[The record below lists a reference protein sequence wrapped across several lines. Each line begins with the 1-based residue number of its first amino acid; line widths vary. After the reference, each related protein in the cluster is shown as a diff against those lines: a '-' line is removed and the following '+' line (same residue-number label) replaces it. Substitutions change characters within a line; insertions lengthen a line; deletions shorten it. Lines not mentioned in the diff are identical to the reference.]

1 MIQSYLITHHIISQP
16 IVSGLISRLTSSA
29 LEQIPK
35 FNFSFKGW
43 ATLPSFPAYN
53 IIIQLCHPQGAD
65 VKGRPGPQPTKDKLG
80 LYQRD

>member
-35 FNFSFKGW
+35 FS
-43 ATLPSFPAYN
+43 
-53 IIIQLCHPQGAD
+53 
-65 VKGRPGPQPTKDKLG
+65 
-80 LYQRD
+80 

>member
-1 MIQSYLITHHIISQP
+1 MIHSFLITHHIISQP

-29 LEQIPK
+29 LEKIPK

-43 ATLPSFPAYN
+43 GNSSFLSSLQHHNPTLSSPR
-53 IIIQLCHPQGAD
+53 AD
-65 VKGRPGPQPTKDKLG
+65 VKGRPRPQLTKDKLG